1 MPANTSI
8 SCAID
13 ESILQAT
20 FGNDPAIFKEIL
32 TSFLDPSFEIISN
45 LRCAHEQHSAEGI
58 KQAAHQLRSAAFTI
72 GANDLGEACRALETA
87 AADENWQL
95 IDSSRS
101 KLEVLM
107 NWVEEYISEL

>member
-72 GANDLGEACRALETA
+72 GANDLGEACRELETA

-107 NWVEEYISEL
+107 NRVEEYISEI